1 MLSIKYVVTSRSK
14 KIKKIYWQYPIYTHD
29 SKTHPTHPLG
39 GVGTFPISLGSR
51 LLIFNSLGHVAGYS
65 YCRRPTKHRPAR
77 IGGWSAS
84 ASDCYKKRG
93 STNWRS
99 HGRSDTKLSDECD
112 YLVVPLS
119 SRPVCCWG
127 QRYAPVWHRSVHDGR
142 RQCRS
147 IDDDSDNKR

>member
-1 MLSIKYVVTSRSK
+1 MFTLLSVKFVVTLRSK
-14 KIKKIYWQYPIYTHD
+14 KIKKIYWPYPIYTRD
-29 SKTHPTHPLG
+29 SKTHFGHTLG
-39 GVGTFPISLGSR
+39 GVGTFPISLGFR
-51 LLIFNSLGHVAGYS
+51 LLIFNSLGHVLS

-99 HGRSDTKLSDECD
+99 HGRSDTELSGECD
-112 YLVVPLS
+112 TTTSLFLS

-127 QRYAPVWHRSVHDGR
+127 QRYARACVAQVCPW
-142 RQCRS
+142 RQTAVS
-147 IDDDSDNKR
+147 QH